1 MLQRNNFAHL
11 SRIKSKSG
19 ETFILKYQ
27 IYEIKYSNILISS
40 ILNIKYIYIYI
51 YIYISFFQIQWEENT
66 FMSEDLLRTLR
77 RKFRTT
83 NQIYLVF
90 GISFKRS

>member
-40 ILNIKYIYIYI
+40 ILNIKYIYI
-51 YIYISFFQIQWEENT
+51 SFFQIQWEENT

>member
-1 MLQRNNFAHL
+1 MLERKNFAHL
-11 SRIKSKSG
+11 SRIKSESG

-27 IYEIKYSNILISS
+27 IYEIKYSNILLSS
-40 ILNIKYIYIYI
+40 ILNIK